1 MPNAPVINNP
11 YVLVNDERRT
21 ATLVKNRGRVLNEL
35 LHDHE
40 TLVTKLGNTLN
51 EMGDTF
57 DLNKITSI
65 TGGAGDKV
73 EAIINMHSDLAGL
86 DGAIGEIRA
95 IEAARTK
102 ASDGGL
108 DNYLEQHGLTIDSNQ
123 LQSPFNPYGDRV
135 VDAATQIIMD
145 AQRRGLKLRQA
156 EAAVQTY
163 EVDMVKANIF
173 ATLFRR
179 GAAGGD
185 GTSGWPTED
194 LRMPGMLIDSIQ
206 RPVQVTDIFN
216 VIRTEQ
222 AAVKYMQEVTFTN
235 AVTEIAETMNPDTP
249 GDTPAQRIAAQG
261 YYPESALKVM
271 EQIENIYKL
280 GTHIPVTQEQLDDV
294 GFVRAYLNRRIPFMM
309 RQTIDARLLGSESTA
324 PASGQIIGLLHRGI
338 IKVGH
343 AEALGFERQG
353 NAGTIDDGEKVTTA
367 NFKKPLNTLLQAK
380 AKVMFVAY
388 GMPSHCI
395 MHPNIWV
402 VMATQESE
410 SGGYYLG
417 NPANEFVPRVWG
429 MPIVQAQTGVSDVSS
444 KGNSAATGTRYG
456 ALVGDFNNWTD
467 LVVRKDMEVQVGVI
481 NVDFLLDVLRIKA
494 STRLGLLLYRP
505 EAFVAIENPRSV

>member
-40 TLVTKLGNTLN
+40 TLVKKLGDTLT

-73 EAIINMHSDLAGL
+73 EAIINMHSDLAGF
-86 DGAIGEIRA
+86 DGAIAEIRA
-95 IEAARTK
+95 IEAAQSK
-102 ASDGGL
+102 ARDGGL
-108 DNYLEQHGLTIDSNQ
+108 DNYLEAHGLTIDGSQ
-123 LQSPFNPYGDRV
+123 LPSPFNPYGDRH

-145 AQRRGLKLRQA
+145 AQRRGLHLRQA

-179 GAAGGD
+179 GASEGD
-185 GTSGWPTED
+185 ATSGWPTEV

-206 RPVQVTDIFN
+206 RPVQVTDLFN
-216 VIRTEQ
+216 VIRTTQ
-222 AAVKYMQEVTFTN
+222 SAVKYMQETTFDN
-235 AVTEIAETMNPDTP
+235 NVTEIAEATLAANNPVPSAYT
-249 GDTPAQRIAAQG
+249 AAQG
-261 YYPESALKVM
+261 WYPESALKVI
-271 EQIENIYKL
+271 EQTENIYKI

-294 GFVRAYLNRRIPFMM
+294 AFVRAYLNRRIPFMM
-309 RQTIDARLLGSESTA
+309 RQTIDGRLLGSDSA
-324 PASGQIIGLLHRGI
+324 SPAVGQIIGLLHRNIVRRKHKDAVAFAREG
-338 IKVGH
+338 G
-343 AEALGFERQG
+343 AD
-353 NAGTIDDGEKVTTA
+353 TIADGARVTLA
-367 NFKKPLNTLLQAK
+367 NFSKPLNTLLQAK
-380 AKVMFVAY
+380 ANVMWIAY

-402 VMATQESE
+402 IMATQESA

-417 NPANEFVPRVWG
+417 NPANEFSPRVWG
-429 MPIVQAQTGVSDVSS
+429 MPIVQAQTGVSDISS
-444 KGNSAATGTRYG
+444 KGDQSASDGVRYG
-456 ALVGDFNNWTD
+456 AVVGDFNNWTD

-494 STRLGLLLYRP
+494 SARLGLLLYRP